1 VVIIHDAPT
10 FWNQVP
16 MFDATLAIHSQRK
29 SVCRSGLQVER
40 GSGGGFASHW
50 WLGEMGEVVGGGL
63 EEFPSSPDQ
72 VHRLLFLDGHLNLI
86 IGVLASFE
94 GPKQEMM
101 KSSVQLTRTS
111 EDQPVLRND
120 LPMTGEFLS
129 TSEEKSLGNIKAT
142 IVGA

>member
-1 VVIIHDAPT
+1 
-10 FWNQVP
+10 
-16 MFDATLAIHSQRK
+16 
-29 SVCRSGLQVER
+29 
-40 GSGGGFASHW
+40 
-50 WLGEMGEVVGGGL
+50 MGEVVGGGL